1 MKFLKVTIAFTI
13 YIINS
18 NIHEHEMS
26 IFPEVEYCMKRKSSR
41 LLNFSWVKSK
51 LLRRHLRIVLL
62 LPKPHHAQWKTL
74 SKSQ

>member
-1 MKFLKVTIAFTI
+1 M
-13 YIINS
+13 Y
-18 NIHEHEMS
+18 
-26 IFPEVEYCMKRKSSR
+26 IFPKVEYCMKRKSSR